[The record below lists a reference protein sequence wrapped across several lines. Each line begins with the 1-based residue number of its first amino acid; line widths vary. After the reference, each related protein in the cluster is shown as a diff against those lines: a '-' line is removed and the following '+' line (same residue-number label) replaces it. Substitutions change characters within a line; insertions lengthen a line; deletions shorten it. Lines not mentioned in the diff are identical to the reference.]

1 MKRVIALLVV
11 LAFSTAAA
19 VLPTQAG
26 ALRFAGKQASR
37 LGGPA
42 GKGAV
47 KGGKAFGKAVA
58 KLLW

>member
-1 MKRVIALLVV
+1 MKRVVALLVV
-11 LAFSTAAA
+11 LAFSTTAA

-37 LGGPA
+37 VGRPA
-42 GKGAV
+42 AKGAV